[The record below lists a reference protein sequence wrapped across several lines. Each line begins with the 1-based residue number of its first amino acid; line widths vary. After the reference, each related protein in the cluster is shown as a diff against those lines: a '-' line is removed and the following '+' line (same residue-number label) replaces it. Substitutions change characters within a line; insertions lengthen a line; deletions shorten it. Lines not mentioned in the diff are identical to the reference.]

1 MSHMK
6 AAMVERDP
14 KDIEADGF
22 YSVDMHP
29 AQPVCPVCRDTGSVE
44 DPYWGPGASCP
55 NCTRED
61 HLAPQQYP

>member
-6 AAMVERDP
+6 STLIERD
-14 KDIEADGF
+14 IEDDGF
-22 YSVDMHP
+22 MTMHP
-29 AQPVCPVCRDTGSVE
+29 VQPVCPVCRDTGSVE

-61 HLAPQQYP
+61 RLSPQQYP